1 MDTLTCIL
9 QEQAATATDE
19 LEQQAAQPPAEK
31 PRLHQDLLSLDFPVE
46 ENAAPRGHFLNCEHF
61 SQVCMHSLQSP
72 VLHQF

>member
-31 PRLHQDLLSLDFPVE
+31 PRLHQDLLSWDFPVE
-46 ENAAPRGHFLNCEHF
+46 ENDFLNCEHF